1 MPRFTPY
8 STLDV
13 LCDLGQTLSP
23 VLPHLSPSP
32 YEPLGRSPASTF
44 HDPFH
49 DSGLGMMAMGT
60 PHESYGWYPQGHA
73 CIVILLELPLLSDVI
88 C

>member
-49 DSGLGMMAMGT
+49 DSGLRPT
-60 PHESYGWYPQGHA
+60 K
-73 CIVILLELPLLSDVI
+73 VILWGRVSPGVGDMRLNSCEFRPGQPPA
-88 C
+88 

>member
-1 MPRFTPY
+1 MSR
-8 STLDV
+8 D
-13 LCDLGQTLSP
+13 
-23 VLPHLSPSP
+23 
-32 YEPLGRSPASTF
+32 YEPEPLSIPVRY
-44 HDPFH
+44 PFH